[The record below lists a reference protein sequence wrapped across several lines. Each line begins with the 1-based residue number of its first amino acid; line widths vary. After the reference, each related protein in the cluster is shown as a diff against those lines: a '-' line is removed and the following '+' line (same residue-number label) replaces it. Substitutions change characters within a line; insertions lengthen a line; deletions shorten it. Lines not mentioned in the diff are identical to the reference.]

1 MRNTTNGSILKHIS
15 IFSDISD
22 DDLNKIASEMKRK
35 EGKAGELLFSE
46 GDPGDEL
53 FVVVSGGVSVFI
65 TDKENKEVVLS
76 EIMTG
81 NFFGEMSIVE
91 QAPRS
96 ANCRVIEDS
105 VFLVMHADDFIRII
119 HTMPECAVKIMNKM
133 LGITVKRLMNV
144 GAFVTQMVQWGAES
158 RKRAIT
164 DPATGL
170 FNRRYLEESLE
181 GLVSRANTGGTKL
194 SFVMFDMDRF
204 GSLNTKYGQEFC
216 DGLIV
221 TSARAFRD
229 VFTEDDILVRY
240 GGDEFIFIFPN
251 AGHEKAQEKCDS
263 LCRAIRDLRFPEHP
277 ELRLSCSMGFATYP
291 DDASTADEL
300 KERSDKALYRAK
312 EKGRDMALGFVL
324 DVTGHLAEFIE
335 L

>member
-1 MRNTTNGSILKHIS
+1 MQMTNGSILKQIS
-15 IFSDISD
+15 IFSEINDE
-22 DDLNKIASEMKRK
+22 DLNKIASEMKRK
-35 EGKAGELLFSE
+35 EGKTGELLFRE

-53 FVVVSGGVSVFI
+53 FVVVRGGVSVFI
-65 TDKENKEVVLS
+65 IDKEGKEVVLS
-76 EIMTG
+76 DIMTG

-105 VFLVMHADDFIRII
+105 IFLVMHADDFTRII
-119 HTMPECAVKIMNKM
+119 STMPECAVKIMNKM
-133 LGITVKRLMNV
+133 LAITVKRLMNV

-170 FNRRYLEESLE
+170 FNRRYLEESLD
-181 GLVSRANTGGTKL
+181 GLVSRAKTGGTSL

-221 TSARAFRD
+221 TSAAVFRD
-229 VFTEDDILVRY
+229 VFSEDDILVRY

-251 AGHEKAQEKCDS
+251 TDHETAQQKCNS
-263 LCRAIRDLRFPEHP
+263 LCSAIRELRFPER
-277 ELRLSCSMGFATYP
+277 EDLRLSCSMGFATFP
-291 DDASTADEL
+291 HDASTADEL
-300 KERSDKALYRAK
+300 KEKSDKALYQAK
-312 EKGRDMALGFVL
+312 EKGRDRAVGFLL
-324 DVTGHLAEFIE
+324 DISDHLAELIDI
-335 L
+335 

>member
-1 MRNTTNGSILKHIS
+1 MNNLTNGGILKHIS
-15 IFSDISD
+15 IFSDTSGE
-22 DDLNKIASEMKRK
+22 DLDKIASEMKRK
-35 EGKAGELLFSE
+35 EYKAGELIFRE

-53 FVVVSGGVSVFI
+53 FVVVSGGVSVYI
-65 TDKENKEVVLS
+65 VDKENKEVILS
-76 EIMTG
+76 EIRTG

-105 VFLVMHADDFIRII
+105 VFLVMHTDDFTRII

-133 LGITVKRLMNV
+133 LAITVQRLMNV

-170 FNRRYLEESLE
+170 FNRRYLEESLD
-181 GLVSRANTGGTKL
+181 GLVNRAKTGGTDL

-221 TSARAFRD
+221 TSAKVFRD
-229 VFTEDDILVRY
+229 VFSEDDILVRY
-240 GGDEFIFIFPN
+240 GGDEFIFIFPG
-251 AGHEKAQEKCDS
+251 ADHETAQRKCDS
-263 LCRAIRDLRFPEHP
+263 LCHAIRELRFPEY
-277 ELRLSCSMGFATYP
+277 EDLRLSCSMGFATLP
-291 DDASTADEL
+291 GEASTADEL
-300 KERSDKALYRAK
+300 KEKSDRALYAAK
-312 EKGRDMALGFVL
+312 EKGRDRAVGYLPDFSGC
-324 DVTGHLAEFIE
+324 I
-335 L
+335 